1 MVLGEIHQLVQEWMR
16 IKALLATYMLE
27 ILHIYSGPLGW
38 CQLIVLPFLLFFLF
52 LVPFHAVE
60 ESFWKICSKYWLC
73 MPFRTLVLKRAFF
86 SLAEFYLH
94 GGSVASRRIR
104 SQGVLHCFIFCGTN
118 ICMFIKRQNFFLVN
132 HFVEIVFLIVVC
144 TTELL
149 SEAKVICHSMI
160 TVGKKTFHVVCH
172 S

>member
-1 MVLGEIHQLVQEWMR
+1 MPVNCFAFSTIF
-16 IKALLATYMLE
+16 
-27 ILHIYSGPLGW
+27 S
-38 CQLIVLPFLLFFLF
+38 LF

-118 ICMFIKRQNFFLVN
+118 ICMFKRQKFFLVN